1 MDQIRVGNVVRA
13 LRQRLGWRQLDLAAR
28 AGVSRSLISLV
39 ECGHLDGIP
48 LRTIRRILHVLGAS
62 VDLDVR
68 WRGGALERVLDERHA
83 ALVAATSDL
92 VTRADWVAMPE
103 VTYARYGER
112 GSIDLLAWHAGTRT
126 LLVIEVKTELASIEA
141 TLRKLDEKARLAPI
155 VGRDRCGWTG
165 TTVGRVVVLPA
176 SSTPRRQVDRHGRIL
191 DLALPERGPGI
202 RGWLHRPDGPIAG
215 ILFVSYARGGGTR
228 QAQGGRRRVAR
239 PSGKRGAATL
249 STDEETPVDD
259 GRRRYADPL
268 RTPQTLAGD
277 GVASLDRHGEVM
289 HAPGLDARH

>member
-39 ECGHLDGIP
+39 ECGHLDGIS
-48 LRTIRRILHVLGAS
+48 LRTIRQILHVLGAS

-68 WRGGALERVLDERHA
+68 WRGGALDHLLDERHA
-83 ALVAATSDL
+83 ALVATMSSVL
-92 VTRADWVAMPE
+92 IRAGWAAVPE

-112 GSIDLLAWHAGTRT
+112 GSIDLLGWHAGTRT
-126 LLVIEVKTELASIEA
+126 LLVVEVKTELVSIEA

-202 RGWLHRPDGPIAG
+202 RSWLHRPDGPIAG
-215 ILFVSYARGGGTR
+215 ILFVSCARRGGIR
-228 QAQGGRRRVAR
+228 RARGGRRRVAR
-239 PSGKRGAATL
+239 PADERGAATV
-249 STDEETPVDD
+249 SVAEEVGAEPPRSS
-259 GRRRYADPL
+259 GRRAVANATD
-268 RTPQTLAGD
+268 AG
-277 GVASLDRHGEVM
+277 M
-289 HAPGLDARH
+289 